1 MVPSGRLLAFAAVAL
16 LIIVIPGPSVLFVVG
31 RALAHG
37 RRVALASVLGN
48 EAGSLVLVVLVA
60 AGVGP
65 LVQRS
70 ALVFTTLKL
79 AGAAYLVFLGT
90 RAFRRRRTHAL
101 AGPGPGPDSAPDSA
115 PDAGAPLGWARAVL
129 QGFLVGVSN
138 PKTAVF
144 FAAILPQF
152 VDRSR
157 GDVFGQMLV
166 LGVIFA
172 LIATI
177 SDGAWS
183 LVASGARSWFGRSP
197 RRLELVGGAG
207 GLAMIGLGIT
217 VAVTGRTSLVGKS

>member
-1 MVPSGRLLAFAAVAL
+1 MVPSGRLLAFAAVAFV
-16 LIIVIPGPSVLFVVG
+16 IIIIPGPSVLFVVG

-48 EAGSLVLVVLVA
+48 EAGSLVLVALVA

-70 ALVFTTLKL
+70 ALIFTTLKL
-79 AGAAYLVFLGT
+79 AGAAYLVFLGA
-90 RAFRRRRTHAL
+90 RAFLQRRQHLL
-101 AGPGPGPDSAPDSA
+101 ADPAAAAAAPH
-115 PDAGAPLGWARAVL
+115 GWARAVL

-144 FAAILPQF
+144 FAAILPEF
-152 VDRSR
+152 VARSR
-157 GDVFGQMLV
+157 GDVPVQMLV
-166 LGVIFA
+166 LGAIFA
-172 LIATI
+172 LIATV

-183 LVASGARSWFGRSP
+183 LIASGARSWFGRSP
-197 RRLELVGGAG
+197 RRLELVGGTG

-217 VAVTGRTSLVGKS
+217 VAVTGRRS

>member
-1 MVPSGRLLAFAAVAL
+1 MVPSGRLLAFAVVAL
-16 LIIVIPGPSVLFVVG
+16 IIIVIPGPSVLFVVG

-48 EAGSLVLVVLVA
+48 EAGSLVLVALVA

-65 LVQRS
+65 LVERS
-70 ALVFTTLKL
+70 ALIFTALKL
-79 AGAAYLVFLGT
+79 AGAAYLVFLGA
-90 RAFRRRRTHAL
+90 RAFLQRRRHAL
-101 AGPGPGPDSAPDSA
+101 AELASRAAAPR
-115 PDAGAPLGWARAVL
+115 GWARAVL

-138 PKTAVF
+138 PKTAIF

-157 GDVFGQMLV
+157 GDVPAQMLV
-166 LGVIFA
+166 LGAIFA

-183 LVASGARSWFGRSP
+183 LVASGARGWFGRSP
-197 RRLELVGGAG
+197 RRLELVGGTG

-217 VAVTGRTSLVGKS
+217 VAVTGRKS

>member
-16 LIIVIPGPSVLFVVG
+16 IIIVIPGPSVLFVVG

-48 EAGSLVLVVLVA
+48 EAGSLVLVALIA

-65 LVQRS
+65 LLERS
-70 ALVFTTLKL
+70 ALIFTALKL
-79 AGAAYLVFLGT
+79 AGAAYLVFLGA
-90 RAFRRRRTHAL
+90 RAFLLRRRHAL
-101 AGPGPGPDSAPDSA
+101 AELASR
-115 PDAGAPLGWARAVL
+115 AGAPHGWARAVL

-152 VDRSR
+152 VARSR
-157 GDVFGQMLV
+157 GDVPAQMLL
-166 LGVIFA
+166 LGTVFA

-183 LVASGARSWFGRSP
+183 LVASWARGWFGRSP
-197 RRLELVGGAG
+197 RRLELVGGTG

-217 VAVTGRTSLVGKS
+217 VAVTGRKS

>member
-1 MVPSGRLLAFAAVAL
+1 MVPSGRLIAFAAVAL
-16 LIIVIPGPSVLFVVG
+16 VIIVIPGPSVLFVVG

-48 EAGSLVLVVLVA
+48 EAGSLVLVGLVA

-65 LVQRS
+65 LVERS
-70 ALVFTTLKL
+70 ALIFTVMKL
-79 AGAAYLVFLGT
+79 AGAAYLVFLGA
-90 RAFRRRRTHAL
+90 RAFLQRRRHVPAELAEHA
-101 AGPGPGPDSAPDSA
+101 AAPR
-115 PDAGAPLGWARAVL
+115 GWARAVL

-138 PKTAVF
+138 PKTAIF

-152 VDRSR
+152 VARSR
-157 GDVFGQMLV
+157 GDVPVQMLV
-166 LGVIFA
+166 LGAVFA

-183 LVASGARSWFGRSP
+183 LIASGARGWFGRSP
-197 RRLELVGGAG
+197 RRLELVGGTG

-217 VAVTGRTSLVGKS
+217 VAVTGRKS

>member
-16 LIIVIPGPSVLFVVG
+16 VIIVIPGPSVLFVVG

-48 EAGSLVLVVLVA
+48 EAGSLVLVALVA

-65 LVQRS
+65 LLERS
-70 ALVFTTLKL
+70 ALIFTVLKL
-79 AGAAYLVFLGT
+79 AGAAYLVFLGA
-90 RAFRRRRTHAL
+90 RAFARRRR
-101 AGPGPGPDSAPDSA
+101 PAPISTAAAAAA
-115 PDAGAPLGWARAVL
+115 PSGWARAVL
-129 QGFLVGVSN
+129 QGFLVGVTN
-138 PKTAVF
+138 PKTLVF

-152 VDRSR
+152 VARSR
-157 GDVFGQMLV
+157 GDVPAQMLA
-166 LGVIFA
+166 LGAVFA

-177 SDGAWS
+177 SDAAWS

-197 RRLELVGGAG
+197 RRLELIGGTG

-217 VAVTGRTSLVGKS
+217 VAVTGRKS

>member
-1 MVPSGRLLAFAAVAL
+1 MGGMVPGGRLLAFAVVAL
-16 LIIVIPGPSVLFVVG
+16 IIIVIPGPSVLFVVG

-48 EAGSLVLVVLVA
+48 EVGSLVLVALVA

-65 LVQRS
+65 LVERS
-70 ALVFTTLKL
+70 ALVFTAMKL
-79 AGAAYLVFLGT
+79 AGAAYLVFLGV
-90 RAFRRRRTHAL
+90 RAFLQRRRHVPAS
-101 AGPGPGPDSAPDSA
+101 AAAAPG
-115 PDAGAPLGWARAVL
+115 GWARAVL

-152 VDRSR
+152 IDRSR
-157 GDVFGQMLV
+157 GDVPVQMLL
-166 LGVIFA
+166 LGTVFA

-177 SDGAWS
+177 CDSAWS
-183 LVASGARSWFGRSP
+183 LVASGARTWFGRSP
-197 RRLELVGGAG
+197 RRMELVGGTG

-217 VAVTGRTSLVGKS
+217 LAVTGRRN

>member
-16 LIIVIPGPSVLFVVG
+16 IIIVIPGPSVLFVVG

-65 LVQRS
+65 LVERS
-70 ALVFTTLKL
+70 AVIFTTLKL
-79 AGAAYLVFLGT
+79 AGAAYLVFLGA
-90 RAFRRRRTHAL
+90 RAFLQRRRKAL
-101 AGPGPGPDSAPDSA
+101 AEPAEH
-115 PDAGAPLGWARAVL
+115 AGAPSGWARAVL

-157 GDVFGQMLV
+157 GDVPAQMLL
-166 LGVIFA
+166 LGTVFA
-172 LIATI
+172 LIATV

-183 LVASGARSWFGRSP
+183 LVASGARGWFGRSP
-197 RRLELVGGAG
+197 RRLELVGGTG
-207 GLAMIGLGIT
+207 GLAMICLGIT
-217 VAVTGRTSLVGKS
+217 VAVTGRKG

>member
-16 LIIVIPGPSVLFVVG
+16 IIIVIPGPSVLFVVG

-65 LVQRS
+65 LVERS
-70 ALVFTTLKL
+70 ALIFTTLKL
-79 AGAAYLVFLGT
+79 AGAAYLVFLGA
-90 RAFRRRRTHAL
+90 RAFLQRRRHAL
-101 AGPGPGPDSAPDSA
+101 AELAEH
-115 PDAGAPLGWARAVL
+115 AGAPSGWARAVL

-157 GDVFGQMLV
+157 GDVPAQMLL
-166 LGVIFA
+166 LGTVFA

-183 LVASGARSWFGRSP
+183 LVASGARGWFGRSP
-197 RRLELVGGAG
+197 RRLELVGGTG

-217 VAVTGRTSLVGKS
+217 VAVTGRKG